1 MPLAFYYHR
10 DGLQTRDPFFGNR
23 NQINTRSASLADKY
37 PAKILLEVERRYG
50 NMFVQLGIEKLS
62 MFSGWHQL
70 KQRKTC
76 HYTLRGY
83 NGAGWMAVTLEM
95 DAGGNNGVFPY
106 RQQHWNV
113 WLAQAGAQGRLR
125 AKYFFDAGDHVE
137 AGGSRDQRSFV
148 VLDAGRCSIS
158 SSNSESMHPAL
169 SPRILM
175 SISRRIT
182 DKGYD
187 EFPHGGNVVNY
198 WCKSFLILDIFLA
211 DGIEGWLVDFNMGL
225 SSYKAN
231 IQRHN
236 TRSILVFREGTMRD
250 TWTGMVIADVKIERN
265 GETGDAV
272 TRYPILAVLRALYS
286 KVGAG
291 ILFDSFSQITVMFES
306 LLQVRMNVGILQVIG
321 AWGNSWIAWI
331 TTKCI
336 FVSIAM
342 TLAQVEIA
350 KRTSLVNACV
360 QRMFPTIQVVW
371 YLSLVR
377 YDRHT
382 LASTRAR
389 EIVRPT
395 NFGIRTKT
403 RLASYVDSMCV
414 GWMLFLISWNIM
426 MYSPPIRVGD
436 RGLKGGLRLGRIWMW
451 YRFVDCLHVSGSY
464 QAYVSV

>member
-1 MPLAFYYHR
+1 MVFKLET
-10 DGLQTRDPFFGNR
+10 LFFGDQ
-23 NQINTRSASLADKY
+23 NQINTCSASLADEY
-37 PAKILLEVERRYG
+37 PAKILLEAERRYG
-50 NMFVQLGIEKLS
+50 NMFAQLGIEKLS
-62 MFSGWHQL
+62 MFSGWHRS
-70 KQRKTC
+70 KQRKMC
-76 HYTLRGY
+76 HYTLCGY
-83 NGAGWMAVTLEM
+83 NGAGWMVVTLEM
-95 DAGGNNGVFPY
+95 DAGGNDGVFPY
-106 RQQHWNV
+106 GQQHWNV

-137 AGGSRDQRSFV
+137 
-148 VLDAGRCSIS
+148 LENPMYTLI
-158 SSNSESMHPAL
+158 SSNSESMCPAL
-169 SPRILM
+169 SPQILT

-182 DKGYD
+182 DKGYN

-211 DGIEGWLVDFNMGL
+211 DGIEGWLVNFNMGL

-250 TWTGMVIADVKIERN
+250 TWTGMVVADVKIERN
-265 GETGDAV
+265 RETGDAV
-272 TRYPILAVLRALYS
+272 TRVIESSLLQSRVCRVYLMQSGR
-286 KVGAG
+286 AG
-291 ILFDSFSQITVMFES
+291 ILFNSFLQITIVFES

-342 TLAQVEIA
+342 TLARVEIA
-350 KRTSLVNACV
+350 KRTSLVNTCV

-382 LASTRAR
+382 LALTRAR

-403 RLASYVDSMCV
+403 RLALYVDSMCV

-436 RGLKGGLRLGRIWMW
+436 QGLKGGLRLGRIWMW
-451 YRFVDCLHVSGSY
+451 YRFVDRLHVSGSY